1 MRIRRTGVNAIM
13 LVAVLLGIIAGS
25 RVFALFTGG

>member
-1 MRIRRTGVNAIM
+1 MRIRRGGVNAIM

-25 RVFALFTGG
+25 RLFALLTGG